1 VFYSSSLPDFQVNC
15 PIYIVHV
22 MSKSSADVIVEARSR
37 GDSAYNGVFGNDTAL
52 PLTLKLCIIYVLE
65 ESDRTGTILP

>member
-1 VFYSSSLPDFQVNC
+1 
-15 PIYIVHV
+15 